1 MENDKVIVAIE
12 LGSSKISGVAGQIK
26 ADGSLKVLAYAWTP
40 SSSCIRH
47 GAVYNL
53 DKTAN
58 AIAEVVGRL
67 DTILSTRIEKVYVGY
82 NAKGLR
88 SVISRVEHK
97 FDEETVVSQ
106 EVIDD
111 MFQQCSEIEYDGY
124 VNLFQESQEY
134 VVDNKRGTETDPM
147 GVACRSLEGN
157 YLNILLKKQVA
168 DYIGQCFRTAQV
180 QILDGYVAPMVQAD
194 AVLTDDDRQQGC
206 ALVDYGADTT
216 TVSVYKNG
224 LMRFLRVIPL
234 GSSLITRDLSSVLKI
249 EIEQAEQLKC
259 TYGLCNLIG
268 SQDADETITLN
279 DRKVILKEIGDII
292 EARNEEIIRN
302 VCAQIK
308 ASGYSE
314 VLYAGIVLT
323 GGGSQLR
330 QLDQVFAKLM
340 PSMRKPRL
348 AIEPACGVIWN
359 EQSWKRGDGSQL
371 ALLSVMAKGD
381 ENCCDLK
388 PMDEIDKLTP
398 EDQDKVVQQSL
409 FTEEGESAQE
419 EKDRKEEEERK
430 QAMIA
435 AAEQEKE
442 KEQKEKEGSGY
453 IGGKKKKNMFQRFY
467 ESLMNAGEDFFDGEK
482 EEKERKAQE
491 EQEKQETQDSA
502 Q

>member
-1 MENDKVIVAIE
+1 MENDKTIVAIE
-12 LGSSKISGVAGQIK
+12 LGSSKISGVAGQIQY
-26 ADGSLKVLAYAWTP
+26 DGSLRVMAYASVP

-58 AIAEVVGRL
+58 AIAEVVERL
-67 DTILSTRIEKVYVGY
+67 NTILSTKIEKVYVGY
-82 NAKGLR
+82 NAKGLK
-88 SVISRVEHK
+88 SVIGRVEHR
-97 FDEETVVSQ
+97 FDEETVVNQ
-106 EVIDD
+106 EVLDD

-134 VVDNKRGTETDPM
+134 VVDNKRSTETDPM
-147 GVACRSLEGN
+147 GVACRTLEGN

-168 DYIGQCFRTAQV
+168 DYIAQCFMAAQV
-180 QILDGYVAPMVQAD
+180 EIIDGYVAPMVQAD

-224 LMRFLRVIPL
+224 LLRFLRVIPL
-234 GSSLITRDLSSVLKI
+234 GSALITRDLSTILKI
-249 EIEQAEQLKC
+249 EMEQAEQLKC

-268 SQDADETITLN
+268 SQDNRETIVIN
-279 DRKVILKEIGDII
+279 DRKVSLNEIGEII

-302 VCAQIK
+302 VINQIK

-314 VLYAGIVLT
+314 VLYAGMVLT

-330 QLDQVFAKLM
+330 QLDHVLKDMM
-340 PSMRKPRL
+340 PSMRQPRI
-348 AIEPACGVIWN
+348 ATEPACGVVWN
-359 EQSWKRGDGSQL
+359 EIRWKRGDGSQL

-381 ENCCDLK
+381 ENCCVLK
-388 PMDEIDKLTP
+388 PMDEIDKMAP

-419 EKDRKEEEERK
+419 ERDRKEQEERR
-430 QAMIA
+430 QAEETA
-435 AAEQEKE
+435 VQNEENKKDEEKA
-442 KEQKEKEGSGY
+442 KSA
-453 IGGKKKKNMFQRFY
+453 KKKPSVFKRWYDSFMNM
-467 ESLMNAGEDFFDGEK
+467 GENFFDDKDE
-482 EEKERKAQE
+482 AQQNE
-491 EQEKQETQDSA
+491 NNGN
-502 Q
+502 

>member
-1 MENDKVIVAIE
+1 MENDKTIVAIE
-12 LGSSKISGVAGQIK
+12 LGSSKISGVAGQIQY
-26 ADGSLKVLAYAWTP
+26 DGSLRVMAYASVP

-58 AIAEVVGRL
+58 AIAEVVERL
-67 DTILSTRIEKVYVGY
+67 NTILSTKIEKVYVGY
-82 NAKGLR
+82 NAKGLK
-88 SVISRVEHK
+88 SVIGRVEHR
-97 FDEETVVSQ
+97 FDEETVVNQ
-106 EVIDD
+106 EVLDD

-168 DYIGQCFRTAQV
+168 DYIAQCFMAAQV
-180 QILDGYVAPMVQAD
+180 EIIDGYVAPMVQAD

-206 ALVDYGADTT
+206 VLVDYGADTT

-224 LMRFLRVIPL
+224 LLRFLRVIPL
-234 GSSLITRDLSSVLKI
+234 GSALITRDLSAILKI
-249 EIEQAEQLKC
+249 EMEQAEQLKC

-268 SQDADETITLN
+268 SQDNRETIVIN
-279 DRKVILKEIGDII
+279 DRKLSLNEIGEII

-302 VCAQIK
+302 VINQIK

-314 VLYAGIVLT
+314 VLYAGMVLT

-330 QLDQVFAKLM
+330 QLDHVLKDMM
-340 PSMRKPRL
+340 PSMRQPRI
-348 AIEPACGVIWN
+348 ATEPACGVVWN
-359 EQSWKRGDGSQL
+359 EIRWKRGDGSQL

-381 ENCCDLK
+381 ENCCVLK
-388 PMDEIDKLTP
+388 PMDEIDKMAP

-419 EKDRKEEEERK
+419 ERDRKEQEERR
-430 QAMIA
+430 QAEETA
-435 AAEQEKE
+435 VQNEENKKDEEKAR
-442 KEQKEKEGSGY
+442 SA
-453 IGGKKKKNMFQRFY
+453 KKKPSVFKRWYDSFMNM
-467 ESLMNAGEDFFDGEK
+467 GENFFDDKDE
-482 EEKERKAQE
+482 AQ
-491 EQEKQETQDSA
+491 QNVNNGN
-502 Q
+502 

>member
-1 MENDKVIVAIE
+1 MENDKVIVAVE
-12 LGSSKISGVAGQIK
+12 LGSSKISGVAGQILTG
-26 ADGSLKVLAYAWTP
+26 GSLKVLAYAHVP

-67 DTILSTRIEKVYVGY
+67 DNILSTRIEKVYVGY

-88 SVISRVEHK
+88 SVISRVEHQ

-134 VVDNKRGTETDPM
+134 VIDSKRGMETDPM

-168 DYIGQCFRTAQV
+168 DYIAQCFRTAQV
-180 QILDGYVAPMVQAD
+180 QILDGYVAPMAQAD

-224 LMRFLRVIPL
+224 LLRYLRVIPL
-234 GSSLITRDLSSVLKI
+234 GSALITRDLSAILKI
-249 EIEQAEQLKC
+249 EMEQAEQIKC
-259 TYGLCNLIG
+259 TYGLCNLISG
-268 SQDADETITLN
+268 QDGEETILLN
-279 DRKVILKEIGDII
+279 DRNVSLNEIGEII

-302 VCAQIK
+302 VAAQIR
-308 ASGYSE
+308 ASGYSD

-330 QLDQVFAKLM
+330 QLDQVFMKIM
-340 PSMRKPRL
+340 DTVRKPRVV
-348 AIEPACGVIWN
+348 AEPLCGVVWN

-371 ALLSVMAKGD
+371 AILSVMAKGD
-381 ENCCDLK
+381 ENCCELPK
-388 PMDEIDKLTP
+388 MDAIDNIAP
-398 EDQDKVVQQSL
+398 ENQDKVIQGAL
-409 FTEEGESAQE
+409 FTEDGESAQE
-419 EKDRKEEEERK
+419 ERDRKEQEERR
-430 QAMIA
+430 QALE
-435 AAEQEKE
+435 AAEKDDQEKASE
-442 KEQKEKEGSGY
+442 SPVK
-453 IGGKKKKNMFQRFY
+453 GGAKRHNFFK
-467 ESLMNAGEDFFDGEK
+467 SLFDNFINYSEDFFEDK
-482 EEKERKAQE
+482 EDKNTGK
-491 EQEKQETQDSA
+491 
-502 Q
+502 

>member
-1 MENDKVIVAIE
+1 MENDKVIVAVE
-12 LGSSKISGVAGQIK
+12 LGSSKISGVAGQIM
-26 ADGSLKVLAYAWTP
+26 ADGSLKVLAYAGVP

-58 AIAEVVGRL
+58 AIADVVGRL
-67 DTILSTRIEKVYVGY
+67 DTILSTKIEKVYVGY
-82 NAKGLR
+82 NAKGLK
-88 SVISRVEHK
+88 SVISRVEHQ

-168 DYIGQCFRTAQV
+168 DYIAQCFMAAQV
-180 QILDGYVAPMVQAD
+180 DIVDGYVAPMVQAD
-194 AVLTDDDRQQGC
+194 AVLTEDDRQQGC
-206 ALVDYGADTT
+206 VLVDYGADTT

-224 LMRFLRVIPL
+224 LLRFLRVIPL
-234 GSSLITRDLSSVLKI
+234 GSSLITRDLSTILKI
-249 EIEQAEQLKC
+249 EPEQAEQLKC

-268 SQDADETITLN
+268 SQDNDETIVIN
-279 DRKVILKEIGDII
+279 ERKVALKEIGDII

-330 QLDQVFAKLM
+330 QLDQVFVKLM
-340 PSMRKPRL
+340 PSMRKPRV
-348 AIEPACGVIWN
+348 ATEPACGVVWN
-359 EQSWKRGDGSQL
+359 EPRWKRGDGSQL
-371 ALLSVMAKGD
+371 ALLSVLAKGD
-381 ENCCDLK
+381 ENCCELK
-388 PMDEIDKLTP
+388 PMDEIDKLAP
-398 EDQDKVVQQSL
+398 EDQDKIVQQSL
-409 FTEEGESAQE
+409 FTDEGESAQE
-419 EKDRKEEEERK
+419 ERDRKEQEERR
-430 QAMIA
+430 QAEEA
-435 AAEQEKE
+435 AEKEEQEKPADTE
-442 KEQKEKEGSGY
+442 SK
-453 IGGKKKKNMFQRFY
+453 GGKKKGSFFKKWIDNFMDY
-467 ESLMNAGEDFFDGEK
+467 SEGFFD
-482 EEKERKAQE
+482 
-491 EQEKQETQDSA
+491 DSENK
-502 Q
+502 

>member
-1 MENDKVIVAIE
+1 MEDKVIVAIE
-12 LGSSKISGVAGQIK
+12 LGSSKISGVAGQIMT
-26 ADGSLKVLAYAWTP
+26 DGSLKVLAYAGVP

-58 AIAEVVGRL
+58 AIAEVVERL
-67 DTILSTRIEKVYVGY
+67 NAILSTSIEKVYVGY

-88 SVISRVEHK
+88 SIISKVEHQ

-147 GVACRSLEGN
+147 GVACRSLGGS

-168 DYIGQCFRTAQV
+168 DYIAQCFIMAQV
-180 QILDGYVAPMVQAD
+180 EIVDGYVAPMVQAD
-194 AVLTDDDRQQGC
+194 AVLSDDDRQQGC
-206 ALVDYGADTT
+206 VLVDYGADTT

-224 LMRFLRVIPL
+224 MLRYLRVIPL
-234 GSSLITRDLSSVLKI
+234 GSALITRDLSTILKI
-249 EIEQAEQLKC
+249 EPEQAEQIKC

-268 SQDADETITLN
+268 SQDASETIMIN
-279 DRKVILKEIGDII
+279 DSKVPLKDIGDII

-308 ASGYSE
+308 ASGYGE

-330 QLDQVFAKLM
+330 QLDQVFIKLM
-340 PSMRKPRL
+340 PSMRKPRV
-348 AIEPACGVIWN
+348 ATEPACGVTWI
-359 EQSWKRGDGSQL
+359 EPTWKRGDGSQL
-371 ALLSVMAKGD
+371 ALLSVLAKGD
-381 ENCCDLK
+381 ENCCELPK
-388 PMDEIDKLTP
+388 MDEI
-398 EDQDKVVQQSL
+398 ENISAENQDKVVQTDL
-409 FTEEGESAQE
+409 FTAAGESAQAE
-419 EKDRKEEEERK
+419 RDRLEQEAREKAAAKKEEE
-430 QAMIA
+430 A
-435 AAEQEKE
+435 AA
-442 KEQKEKEGSGY
+442 
-453 IGGKKKKNMFQRFY
+453 
-467 ESLMNAGEDFFDGEK
+467 K
-482 EEKERKAQE
+482 EEEAEKNRTKKVSVFKRWVDNFMNMGESFFEDKEDGHNTNTE
-491 EQEKQETQDSA
+491 N
-502 Q
+502 